1 MTKVTQMGS
10 RDNTPDMSRD
20 DIRAAFQKSG
30 ANSHTVPNSS
40 ASGANAKTARE
51 ISREERRDARIAAY
65 LEQAGKDKAKV
76 GSPAAMKASAIA
88 ANKIGAMVKDLRGKF
103 PRLGLSFGYIGDLDR
118 DRDDR
123 SFYIFTNCR
132 RGGRSA
138 SFPSF
143 GGFSYTRLPE
153 MLAAVEAHLEA
164 WLQELAA
171 DVAKGKAY

>member
-1 MTKVTQMGS
+1 MTNHAQIGGPKS
-10 RDNTPDMSRD
+10 APDMSRD
-20 DIRAAFQKSG
+20 DIRAAFPK
-30 ANSHTVPNSS
+30 S
-40 ASGANAKTARE
+40 ASDSKTASKNATSQTDRE

-65 LEQAGKDKAKV
+65 LEQAGKDQAKA
-76 GSPAAMKASAIA
+76 GSPAAMKVSALA
-88 ANKIGAMVKDLRGKF
+88 ADKIGAMVKVLRAKY

-118 DRDDR
+118 ERDDR

-153 MLAAVEAHLEA
+153 MLAAAEAHLEA

-171 DVAKGKAY
+171 DIVKGKAY

>member
-1 MTKVTQMGS
+1 MTKVTQMNS
-10 RDNTPDMSRD
+10 RTSTRDMSRD

-30 ANSHTVPNSS
+30 ANSDSVPYSG
-40 ASGANAKTARE
+40 ASGPNPKTDRE

-65 LEQAGKDKAKV
+65 LEQAGKDKAKA
-76 GSPAAMKASAIA
+76 GNPAAMKVSAIA
-88 ANKIGAMVKDLRGKF
+88 ADKIGAMVKTLRGKY

-143 GGFSYTRLPE
+143 GGFSYTHLPE
-153 MLAAVEAHLEA
+153 MLAAAEAHLEA

-171 DVAKGKAY
+171 DIAKGKAY